1 VNAKFQQDIAAAMQK
16 RLNREVRFTTEE
28 DSSLLGGVIIRVGD
42 MVIDASVKG
51 KIEALAND
59 LRL

>member
-1 VNAKFQQDIAAAMQK
+1 MQK

-28 DSSLLGGVIIRVGD
+28 DRSLLGGVIIRVGD